1 MYSISKHPFLKP
13 LSLLYYYILSL
24 PTPLRRI
31 QVLTQP
37 FYVCKDILVHPCFN
51 LAQYL
56 LLGTLLDEKMCRIQ
70 ILDDKSLIRPLGFVQ
85 MFDELLGWWITC

>member
-1 MYSISKHPFLKP
+1 MYSNVSTQLSNP
-13 LSLLYYYILSL
+13 LHYYIVMFLSL

-37 FYVCKDILVHPCFN
+37 FYVGKDILVHPCFN

-56 LLGTLLDEKMCRIQ
+56 LLGTLLDEKMGRIQ
-70 ILDDKSLIRPLGFVQ
+70 ILDDKSLIRSLGFVQ
-85 MFDELLGWWITC
+85 MLDELLGRWIAR